1 MIEKQG
7 IFSDPWLPAAMPLPA
22 DALRSRVV
30 TGPMPGYGPGRVA
43 ALTGVVIEERP
54 SRTGKWII
62 EDNRWVWAAGIPP
75 EIRQRAGLR
84 GLGFDPQPE
93 PPGKLRA
100 FRRFAPS
107 FGCCAGFGQAPT
119 DPITCIARGGVW
131 NLSTMLCQMP
141 ATTPPGPPS
150 EPTPATPPLPSL
162 EPALCSAK
170 GGVWN
175 PDTSACVL
183 PSAAPAPTPSPA
195 AAPTPSPAPAAEAA
209 PSGMPTWAYV
219 GIAGAIV
226 VVVAAVA
233 LS

>member
-1 MIEKQG
+1 MIQKQG
-7 IFSDPWLPAAMPLPA
+7 IFSDPWLPAAMLLPQ

-43 ALTGVVIEERP
+43 AL
-54 SRTGKWII
+54 S
-62 EDNRWVWAAGIPP
+62 GIPP
-75 EIRQRAGLR
+75 GIRQRIGMR
-84 GLGFDPQPE
+84 PFGFDPQPE

-100 FRRFAPS
+100 TRSFAPS

-119 DPITCIARGGVW
+119 DPVSCIARGGTW
-131 NLSTMLCQMP
+131 NISTMLCQMP
-141 ATTPPGPPS
+141 ATLPPAPPS
-150 EPTPATPPLPSL
+150 EPTPATPAVPALPAL
-162 EPALCSAK
+162 TPALCSAQ

-175 PDTSACVL
+175 LDTNQCDL
-183 PSAAPAPTPSPA
+183 PGAAAPAPTPA
-195 AAPTPSPAPAAEAA
+195 TTPAPAAEAA